1 MEQQRMTSTI
11 RHRALA
17 GLGAGI
23 AGLALT
29 GVVLASTPAS
39 SHASST
45 AVNAVTNAGTQANT
59 PDTSGLDAHGLAV
72 SEAAQSSLTGGAHDN
87 HGGYVS
93 CIARG
98 GSDCTSTT
106 PTLPS
111 HGSASGQAPSHSESD
126 EPGS

>member
-1 MEQQRMTSTI
+1 MTRTI

-17 GLGAGI
+17 GVGAAL

-29 GVVLASTPAS
+29 GATLAATPAS

-45 AVNAVTNAGTQANT
+45 AVNAVTNAGSEANT
-59 PDTSGLDAHGLAV
+59 LNTSGQDAHGLAV
-72 SEAAQSSLTGGAHDN
+72 STAAASSLTGGAHDN

-111 HGSASGQAPSHSESD
+111 HGQALGEAPSHAHSSV
-126 EPGS
+126 PGS